1 MLSPQKTLDTYYL
14 EARRDLLEVAAM
26 LDRYDRSV
34 EREGQKADD
43 ESHLNSLLDA
53 LALLSKSD
61 HPKSNRAEQLLVHF
75 AKVS

>member
-1 MLSPQKTLDTYYL
+1 MLSPQKNLDTYFL

-34 EREGQKADD
+34 EKEGQKAED
-43 ESHLNSLLDA
+43 ESRLNSLIEA
-53 LALLSKSD
+53 LALLSKKD
-61 HPKSNRAEQLLVHF
+61 HPESNRAEQLLGHF

>member
-34 EREGQKADD
+34 EREGQKAND
-43 ESHLNSLLDA
+43 ESRLNSLLDA

>member
-1 MLSPQKTLDTYYL
+1 MLYPQKTLDTYYL

-43 ESHLNSLLDA
+43 ESRLN
-53 LALLSKSD
+53 
-61 HPKSNRAEQLLVHF
+61 
-75 AKVS
+75 

>member
-43 ESHLNSLLDA
+43 ESRLNSLLDA
-53 LALLSKSD
+53 LALLSKTD
-61 HPKSNRAEQLLVHF
+61 HPKSNRAEQFLVHF

>member
-1 MLSPQKTLDTYYL
+1 MLSPQKNLDTYFL

-34 EREGQKADD
+34 EKQGKKADD
-43 ESHLNSLLDA
+43 ESRLNSLIEA
-53 LALLSKSD
+53 LALLSKKE
-61 HPKSNRAEQLLVHF
+61 HPKSNRTEQLLVHF

>member
-1 MLSPQKTLDTYYL
+1 MLTPQKTLDTYYL

-34 EREGQKADD
+34 EKEGNPAAD
-43 ESHLNSLLDA
+43 ESKLNSLLEA
-53 LALLSKSD
+53 LALLSKKD
-61 HPKSNRAEQLLVHF
+61 HPESNRAEQLLVHF